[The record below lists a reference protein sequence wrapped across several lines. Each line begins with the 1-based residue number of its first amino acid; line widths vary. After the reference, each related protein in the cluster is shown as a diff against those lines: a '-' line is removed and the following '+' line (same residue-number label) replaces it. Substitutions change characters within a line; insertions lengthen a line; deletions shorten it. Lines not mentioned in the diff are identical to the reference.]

1 MFFAVEVLFLLPSN
15 KKTKVK
21 MKMKAKKT
29 NSASENAIL
38 YPVTQTDSLI
48 AFNFVNEANDTL
60 AWLYVPLNVFLLGVS
75 TQKIKIYFEQTT
87 YQCPLWL
94 LAIMN
99 NRTATSAYFV
109 TDWTNIQVVGLITL
123 KRICCIW
130 LCSRHKKC
138 SRNEGKQ
145 TTDNYR
151 KQVPR

>member
-60 AWLYVPLNVFLLGVS
+60 AWLYVPFYVGRVDSKN
-75 TQKIKIYFEQTT
+75 KNIEQTT